1 MKFMNC
7 NTSVIPGF
15 TISLTVSMLYL
26 SLTVLIPVAIF
37 LIDSTG
43 MGLNKFIDT
52 IVSERVIHA
61 YVITFGTSLIAAIVN
76 AIMGTI
82 LAWVLVRYRF
92 PGRRIMAGLV
102 DLPFALP
109 TAVAGIALT
118 SLYAESGWFG
128 QFFYSLGIE
137 TAFSEIGIIIA
148 LVFVGIPFVTRT
160 VEPVLH
166 EFDEQYEEAALV
178 MGANGW
184 KRFTS
189 IILPE
194 IYPSILL
201 GAGMAFARGVGEYG
215 SVVFISGNLPFKTE
229 IAPLLIMN
237 QLEAYDYDAAV
248 AIALVL
254 LVFSFLS
261 LAAINLYQRHVYQ
274 LRGA

>member
-26 SLTVLIPVAIF
+26 SLIVLIPVAIF
-37 LIDSTG
+37 LIDATG

-118 SLYAESGWFG
+118 SLYAECEWVGNLY
-128 QFFYSLGIE
+128 YSLYRRI
-137 TAFSEIGIIIA
+137 
-148 LVFVGIPFVTRT
+148 
-160 VEPVLH
+160 
-166 EFDEQYEEAALV
+166 
-178 MGANGW
+178 
-184 KRFTS
+184 
-189 IILPE
+189 
-194 IYPSILL
+194 
-201 GAGMAFARGVGEYG
+201 
-215 SVVFISGNLPFKTE
+215 
-229 IAPLLIMN
+229 
-237 QLEAYDYDAAV
+237 
-248 AIALVL
+248 
-254 LVFSFLS
+254 
-261 LAAINLYQRHVYQ
+261 
-274 LRGA
+274 